1 MTKSSLIKPR
11 IFFGIGV
18 LFLSLFST
26 SCNKHDEMHPTA
38 EEFNTLDGKPTH
50 TSGKYIV
57 TLHESNLSFRKT
69 LNYEDA
75 QAGMRK
81 VAIDLVAKF
90 GITPIQVDHVYGSL
104 ITGFSATLSPSQVS
118 ALKADPSVQFVEEDG
133 IAYAF
138 NDVTQSPATWG
149 IDRIDQP
156 TRPLSNS
163 YIYSQ
168 TGEGVKVFI
177 LDTGIN
183 YDHVEF
189 TGRSQQGFSGFNDN
203 GLDKNGHGTHVA
215 GTVGGTIYGVA
226 KKVTLVSVKVLGDN
240 GSGSWSTIIAGMDWV
255 VANKGTSPA
264 VVNMSLGGSGTSST
278 INNAVAR
285 LYDAN
290 VAVIVAAGNSN
301 TDASGFT
308 PANAPKAYAVGSST
322 NTDARSSF
330 SNYGTTVKV
339 FAPGSSIT
347 SAWHTGTT
355 AISTISGTS
364 MASPHVAGAAALLLQ
379 TNPSASAQQIYDQI
393 STNATK
399 GVITSASSP
408 NNHLLFTRATG
419 GEVTPPPTV
428 DPEPSPITLSATWAK
443 VSGRLRVNLSY
454 SGFASGTSVDIFR
467 NGTRIA
473 TTTNITTYQDRTN
486 LKGRGSITYR
496 VCVRGSTNC
505 SSTITVA
512 YN

>member
-1 MTKSSLIKPR
+1 MNKLSLTKPSL
-11 IFFGIGV
+11 FFGIGI
-18 LFLSLFST
+18 LFLSLFSI
-26 SCNKHDEMHPTA
+26 SCETHDEINPSV

-50 TSGKYIV
+50 LSGKYIV
-57 TLHESNLSFRKT
+57 TLHESNINFRKT
-69 LNYEDA
+69 VNYEDA

-81 VAIDLVAKF
+81 VAVDLVTKF

-104 ITGFSATLSPSQVS
+104 LTGFSATLSPQQVS
-118 ALKADPSVQFVEEDG
+118 ALRADPSVQLVEEDG

-138 NDVTQSPATWG
+138 ADITQSPATWG
-149 IDRIDQP
+149 IDRIDQAA
-156 TRPLSNS
+156 RPLSNS
-163 YIYSQ
+163 YTYSQ
-168 TGEGVKVFI
+168 TGEGVKVYI
-177 LDTGIN
+177 LDTGIK

-189 TGRSQQGFSGFNDN
+189 TGRTQQGYSGYSDN
-203 GLDKNGHGTHVA
+203 GSDLNGHGTHVA
-215 GTVGGTIYGVA
+215 GTVGGTVYGVA
-226 KKVTLVSVKVLGDN
+226 KKATLVSVKVLGN
-240 GSGSWSTIIAGMDWV
+240 TGSGSWSTIIAGMDWV

-264 VVNMSLGGSGTSST
+264 VVNMSLGGSGSSST
-278 INNAVAR
+278 INDAVAR
-285 LYDAN
+285 LYNAN

-301 TDASGFT
+301 LDASGFT
-308 PANAPKAYAVGSST
+308 PANAPNAYAVGSST

-330 SNYGTTVKV
+330 SNFGTTVKV

-347 SAWHTGTT
+347 SAWYTGTT
-355 AISTISGTS
+355 ATSTISGTS

-379 TNPSASAQQIYDQI
+379 TNPSATAQQIYDLI
-393 STNATK
+393 SANATK

-408 NNHLLFTRATG
+408 NNHLLFTRASG

-428 DPEPSPITLSATWAK
+428 EPSPITLSATWAK

-486 LKGRGSITYR
+486 LKGSGSLTYK
-496 VCVRGSTNC
+496 VCVAGSNTC